1 MRSLPAVVAVVLGSV
16 LVGIAPA
23 GAQTTVT
30 TGASAGPQA
39 PASKAKDACALLTSQ
54 EITEIFTDAPLDPGP
69 TKVELPKKG
78 NKNFSQCLWDDEKT
92 EGPVPQLIAKTSLA
106 RGINKSQVKLLTTPQ
121 PNANGRAISR
131 NDLHGLGSKGVIEIN
146 PEGSYATVGALKGKD
161 YYIVSVGY
169 VGAQPFAPI
178 TDIEIMTLAREAAKR
193 V

>member
-1 MRSLPAVVAVVLGSV
+1 MRSWSAVVDVVLGSV

-23 GAQTTVT
+23 GAQTTAT
-30 TGASAGPQA
+30 AGPAA
-39 PASKAKDACALLTSQ
+39 PVTKAQDACTLLTSEQ
-54 EITEIFTDAPLDPGP
+54 ITTIFTDAPLDPGP
-69 TKVELPKKG
+69 TKVKLPKKG

-92 EGPVPQLIAKTSLA
+92 DGPVPQLIAKTSLA
-106 RGINKSQVKLLTTPQ
+106 RGITDAQAKLLTTPQ
-121 PNANGRAISR
+121 QNANGRPITGK
-131 NDLHGLGSKGVIEIN
+131 DLNGLGSKGVIEIN

-169 VGAQPFAPI
+169 VGAIPFAPI